1 MAKVRFVEGDLTK
14 QRVDV
19 IVNAWNRN
27 FLPFWLLIPQGVSKA
42 IRRVTGN
49 APFWE
54 LRKRK
59 VLATGE
65 AFWTSPG
72 DHKLV
77 KGIIHV
83 AGINAF
89 WIATEYSIRQSTKNA
104 LQLAAEKQYQSIAFP
119 VIGAGTGAYS
129 AQRAENFMV
138 EEIEAHSTDL
148 DVTLVRFKT

>member
-19 IVNAWNRN
+19 IVNAWNQN
-27 FLPFWLLIPQGVSKA
+27 FLPFCLLIPQGVSKA
-42 IRRVTGN
+42 IRGVTGN

-65 AFWTSPG
+65 AFWTSP
-72 DHKLV
+72 DDKPV

-104 LQLAAEKQYQSIAFP
+104 LQLAAEKQ
-119 VIGAGTGAYS
+119 
-129 AQRAENFMV
+129 
-138 EEIEAHSTDL
+138 
-148 DVTLVRFKT
+148 